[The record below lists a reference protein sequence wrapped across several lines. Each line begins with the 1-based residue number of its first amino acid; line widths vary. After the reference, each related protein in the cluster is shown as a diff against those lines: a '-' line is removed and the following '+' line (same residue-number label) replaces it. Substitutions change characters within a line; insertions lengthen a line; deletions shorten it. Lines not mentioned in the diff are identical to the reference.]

1 MGPDGPRIVAT
12 AGPSPSYLG
21 KPTDAWL
28 AMQWDLPKPSAL
40 PLTFDGSE
48 ARHSSADSG
57 HSVLPVL
64 AADEVRG
71 KLLVSRSATDAQT
84 LLPTLRLV
92 CHQMGLALESADAV
106 EERLKRSEQKFSSL
120 IQHFTDSVTLLGP
133 DGVILYQSASG
144 RSVLGYK
151 VGDLLGKTFVPLTH
165 PDDAAYSR
173 AQFIKVLHGGQGA
186 SVEFESR
193 LRHTDGSW
201 RQLETILTNL
211 LSDPDVAAIVSNGR
225 DVTDRRALEQELS
238 HQAFHDSLTGL
249 ANRALFLDRV
259 THALDRAERR
269 AAPVA
274 VMFVDIDDFKV
285 VNDSLGHHLGDGVL
299 MAVAERLKAA
309 IRPGDTVAGLGGDEF
324 ALLLDSGEMPEAAEI
339 VACRIAACLVA
350 PIPIGSED
358 ISIRASIGI
367 ALGMPTIDGPDSL
380 LRDADLAMYMAK
392 RNGKGRFELFHPA
405 MHEEAVLRLETTADL
420 RRGIEES
427 QLEVFYQP
435 IIDIRTGTAIG
446 AEALVRWHHP
456 TRGLVAPAEFISVTE
471 STGLIVQL
479 GRWVLTESCKQ
490 VQSWRRSGIIDD
502 AFCISV
508 NLSARQLQ
516 DPGLLEDVALSIR
529 DSGLP
534 AASIVLEV
542 TESMIIDDRDSTL
555 SRLQALKDLGLRLAL
570 DDFGTGYSSL
580 SYLRDFPMDI
590 VKSDKSFV
598 DRITLDSAGTA
609 MVRGVI
615 DLSSALGLTTIA
627 EGVEDQDQLAV
638 LTELGC
644 DSIQGF
650 LFAKPMPSEAFAD
663 SLMDRNDTERTTTR
677 GPR

>member
-1 MGPDGPRIVAT
+1 
-12 AGPSPSYLG
+12 
-21 KPTDAWL
+21 
-28 AMQWDLPKPSAL
+28 
-40 PLTFDGSE
+40 
-48 ARHSSADSG
+48 
-57 HSVLPVL
+57 
-64 AADEVRG
+64 
-71 KLLVSRSATDAQT
+71 
-84 LLPTLRLV
+84 
-92 CHQMGLALESADAV
+92 
-106 EERLKRSEQKFSSL
+106 
-120 IQHFTDSVTLLGP
+120 
-133 DGVILYQSASG
+133 
-144 RSVLGYK
+144 
-151 VGDLLGKTFVPLTH
+151 
-165 PDDAAYSR
+165 
-173 AQFIKVLHGGQGA
+173 
-186 SVEFESR
+186 
-193 LRHTDGSW
+193 
-201 RQLETILTNL
+201 
-211 LSDPDVAAIVSNGR
+211 
-225 DVTDRRALEQELS
+225 
-238 HQAFHDSLTGL
+238 
-249 ANRALFLDRV
+249 
-259 THALDRAERR
+259 
-269 AAPVA
+269 
-274 VMFVDIDDFKV
+274 
-285 VNDSLGHHLGDGVL
+285 